1 MAVTRRRV
9 RLGYCYRC
17 GYVWRLRRRVP
28 VRCARCKSLRFD
40 QPKIDLPLYGG
51 GLGIRELVDPHRK
64 AIARLSRKYGA
75 RLAVFGSVARASA
88 GPDSDIDLLVEWTR
102 PADLLRHARL
112 QGELARVLGRRVDLV
127 TEDSLR
133 WLIAPQVLMEMIPL

>member
-1 MAVTRRRV
+1 MTRRRV

-17 GYVWRLRRRVP
+17 GYVWRLRRRDP
-28 VRCARCKSLRFD
+28 GRCARCKSPRFD
-40 QPKIDLPLYGG
+40 QPKIALPSYGG
-51 GLGIRELVDPHRK
+51 GLGIPELIDPHRRE
-64 AIARLSRKYGA
+64 IERLSRKYGA

-88 GPDSDIDLLVEWTR
+88 NLDSDIDFLVEWKR
-102 PADLLRHARL
+102 PAGLIQHARL
-112 QGELARVLGRRVDLV
+112 QAELARVLARKVDLV